1 MSLKRTEL
9 LCLRISDGLGRQRD
23 FEELRR
29 RKIDVEGWDNLSN
42 RLRLA
47 LQPRVLHGPIV
58 KRVMQEVLSQTSS
71 DTLPE
76 FDFMVGQHDP
86 ELADSVID
94 QLDIVDSNL
103 PIGQSLSSN
112 VQPEIDERVF
122 KTLELIDVDSSI
134 GEALKP
140 TRQPDLSEAI
150 MSELLDEIIQ
160 IGAAL
165 KSSSQPDLSQRI
177 MDAIDAPISENEAV
191 EADIIDEHWLSQ
203 QESEIEFDIGAV
215 LRPDS
220 QVDLW
225 DQLQTR
231 LEISNQVADSDQDDN
246 LLSFPGVQATE
257 SEPFAEDDLD
267 EIFDAEFSNA
277 PVAEVSFDELEEA
290 LDHFENKEQPL
301 ETLDGEVAIESDN
314 ESKDLSLSKGVVF
327 DYSHAEVLDNDGPD
341 YPEDDFDSEELV
353 QESTSYGMLAVGL
366 MVAVA
371 AGLLLMFQFET
382 PIEDSISAGEEVLSV
397 AAVNE
402 LEVESLEVGDDVM
415 VQIFQSEENAPT
427 IIFIDDSLI
436 VGENK

>member
-177 MDAIDAPISENEAV
+177 MNAIDAPISENEAV
-191 EADIIDEHWLSQ
+191 GEDIIDEHWLSQ

>member
-42 RLRLA
+42 RLKLA

-58 KRVMQEVLSQTSS
+58 TRVMQEVLSQTSS

-122 KTLELIDVDSSI
+122 KTLEIIDVDSSI

-177 MDAIDAPISENEAV
+177 MNAIDAPISENETV

-290 LDHFENKEQPL
+290 LDQFENKEQPL

-382 PIEDSISAGEEVLSV
+382 PIEDPISAGEEVLSV